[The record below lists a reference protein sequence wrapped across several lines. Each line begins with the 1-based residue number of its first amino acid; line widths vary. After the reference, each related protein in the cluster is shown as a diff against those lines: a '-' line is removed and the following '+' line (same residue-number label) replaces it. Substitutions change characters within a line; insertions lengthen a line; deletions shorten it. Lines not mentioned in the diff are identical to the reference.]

1 MLHFG
6 MNMPFYYMAL
16 YGSIMIVIVLLLRAL
31 LKERLPKFVFPVL
44 WSVVLLR
51 LLVPFSVSS
60 PLSLPVPQA
69 SFLSGL
75 FPANPFLKE
84 AGNPVVEQVVVHSDA
99 FVAAG
104 MSEGASGTD
113 ASRNHS
119 ATFIEESENESE
131 NPAAEQM
138 VAHSDAFVAEGMS
151 EDAGGTDASGDH
163 STTFI
168 EESIGVEEGSTD
180 YRLQT
185 QNVNVLPVVY
195 LLGLAAVAGI
205 LGWQKYGY
213 AKKLKGSLLMEHNE
227 TVNNTLRGL
236 NMGHVLVFTNDEIAS
251 PLVCGLLAPR
261 IYLPTRMDF
270 QNTVLLHHIL
280 AHETMHIR
288 RRDNWIKAVMLAALV
303 LNWYNPLVWLMSKC
317 LASDLEAACDA
328 GVLESCDEEGRKSYA
343 YSLLA
348 MAITG
353 GRSTLLYS
361 AFSRTEVEK
370 RVKSIVRYRK
380 ATAVT
385 LLFSLL
391 FLMGSTVVF
400 ASGGQA
406 PFSSYLAPYCAGAY
420 SRWGVRAELA
430 RDIALGKNAGDRA
443 SEAIFSV
450 LRADTTEDPDIL
462 EQEIKKALGEEFGVE
477 KGAFIVELNLCLSR
491 EEVEA
496 EYEPWGLTPGK
507 DGFWLYEGQ
516 QIRTFEDKMLGS
528 YQSRPE
534 GAADISVQRDRLGN
548 MTAVT
553 AWHEG
558 DREYDER
565 TGQLK

>member
-1 MLHFG
+1 

-44 WSVVLLR
+44 WAVVLLR
-51 LLVPFSVSS
+51 FLVPFSVSS

-75 FPANPFLKE
+75 FPANLFLNE
-84 AGNPVVEQVVVHSDA
+84 AGYPATEQVVAHYDAFIAEGMSEDAVGTDVSKDHSATFIEERGTPATEQMVVHSDS
-99 FVAAG
+99 FVAEG

-113 ASRNHS
+113 VSRD
-119 ATFIEESENESE
+119 
-131 NPAAEQM
+131 NP
-138 VAHSDAFVAEGMS
+138 
-151 EDAGGTDASGDH
+151 
-163 STTFI
+163 TTFI

-180 YRLQT
+180 FKLQT
-185 QNVNVLPVVY
+185 QNVSVLPPLY
-195 LLGLAAVAGI
+195 LLGLAVVAGI
-205 LGWQKYGY
+205 LGWQKYCY

-227 TVNNTLRGL
+227 TVNNMLREL

-288 RRDNWIKAVMLAALV
+288 RRDNCIKAVMLIALV

-370 RVKSIVRYRK
+370 RVKSIVHYRK

-406 PFSSYLAPYCAGAY
+406 PFSSYLTPYCAGAY
-420 SRWGVRAELA
+420 SKWGVRAELA

-477 KGAFIVELNLCLSR
+477 KGAFNVELNLCLSR

-496 EYEPWGLTPGK
+496 EYEPWGLTRGE

-558 DREYDER
+558 DQEYDVR
-565 TGQLK
+565 TR

>member
-1 MLHFG
+1 

-44 WSVVLLR
+44 WAVVLLR
-51 LLVPFSVSS
+51 FLVPFSVSS

-75 FPANPFLKE
+75 FPANPFLNE
-84 AGNPVVEQVVVHSDA
+84 AGYPATEQVVAHYDAFIAEGMSEDAVGTDVSKDHSATFIEERENPATEQMVVHSDS
-99 FVAAG
+99 FVAEG

-113 ASRNHS
+113 VSRD
-119 ATFIEESENESE
+119 
-131 NPAAEQM
+131 NP
-138 VAHSDAFVAEGMS
+138 
-151 EDAGGTDASGDH
+151 
-163 STTFI
+163 TTFI

-180 YRLQT
+180 FKLQT
-185 QNVNVLPVVY
+185 QNVSVLPPLY
-195 LLGLAAVAGI
+195 LLGLAVVAGI
-205 LGWQKYGY
+205 LGWQKYCY

-227 TVNNTLRGL
+227 TVNNMLREL

-288 RRDNWIKAVMLAALV
+288 RRDNWIKAVMLIALV

-370 RVKSIVRYRK
+370 RVKSIVHYRK

-406 PFSSYLAPYCAGAY
+406 PFSSYLTPYCAGAY
-420 SRWGVRAELA
+420 SKWGVRAELA

-477 KGAFIVELNLCLSR
+477 KGAFNVELNLCLSR

-496 EYEPWGLTPGK
+496 EYEPWGLTRGE

-516 QIRTFEDKMLGS
+516 RIRIFEDKMLGS

-558 DREYDER
+558 DQEYDVR
-565 TGQLK
+565 TR

>member
-16 YGSIMIVIVLLLRAL
+16 YGSIMIVIVLLLRAF

-44 WSVVLLR
+44 WGVVLLR

-60 PLSLPVPQA
+60 PLSLPVPSA

-75 FPANPFLKE
+75 FPDNPFLKK
-84 AGNPVVEQVVVHSDA
+84 AGNTAMEQVV
-99 FVAAG
+99 
-104 MSEGASGTD
+104 
-113 ASRNHS
+113 
-119 ATFIEESENESE
+119 
-131 NPAAEQM
+131 
-138 VAHSDAFVAEGMS
+138 AHYDAFVAEGMS
-151 EDAGGTDASGDH
+151 EGAVGTDVSMDN

-168 EESIGVEEGSTD
+168 EESIGVEEGSAD
-180 YRLQT
+180 FQLQT
-185 QNVNVLPVVY
+185 QNMSVLPGLY

-205 LGWQKYGY
+205 LAWQKYCY
-213 AKKLKGSLLMEHNE
+213 AKKLKGSLLIEHNE
-227 TVNNTLRGL
+227 TVNHMLREL
-236 NMGHVLVFTNDEIAS
+236 KMGHVLVFTNDEIAS
-251 PLVCGLLAPR
+251 PLVCGLMAPR
-261 IYLPTRMDF
+261 IYFPTRMDF
-270 QNTVLLHHIL
+270 QNTVLLRHIL

-288 RRDNWIKAVMLAALV
+288 RRDNWIKAVMLIALV
-303 LNWYNPLVWLMSKC
+303 LNWYNPLVWIMSKC

-328 GVLESCDEEGRKSYA
+328 GVLENCDEDGRKSYA

-370 RVKSIVRYRK
+370 RVNRIVHYRK

-391 FLMGSTVVF
+391 FLVGSTVVF

-420 SRWGVRAELA
+420 SRWGVKAELA
-430 RDIALGKNAGDRA
+430 RDIVLGKNAGDRA
-443 SEAIFSV
+443 SKAIFSV

-462 EQEIKKALGEEFGVE
+462 EQEIKAALGEEFGVE
-477 KGAFIVELNLCLSR
+477 KGAFIVELNLCMSR

-496 EYEPWGLTPGK
+496 EYESWGLTPGT

-516 QIRTFEDKMLGS
+516 QIRTYEDKMLGS
-528 YQSRPE
+528 YQSRTE

-548 MTAVT
+548 ITSVT
-553 AWHEG
+553 VWREG

-565 TGQLK
+565 TGRIEQNGNIF

>member
-16 YGSIMIVIVLLLRAL
+16 YGSIMIVIVLLLRAF

-44 WSVVLLR
+44 WGVVLLR

-60 PLSLPVPQA
+60 PLSLPVPSV

-75 FPANPFLKE
+75 FPDNPSVAE
-84 AGNPVVEQVVVHSDA
+84 VVEDTAQ
-99 FVAAG
+99 
-104 MSEGASGTD
+104 
-113 ASRNHS
+113 
-119 ATFIEESENESE
+119 
-131 NPAAEQM
+131 EQY
-138 VAHSDAFVAEGMS
+138 VAHYEAFLSEGMS
-151 EDAGGTDASGDH
+151 ESVSGTDVSMDN

-168 EESIGVEEGSTD
+168 EGNIDNSPTFAEENIVVEGSTD
-180 YRLQT
+180 FRLQM
-185 QNVNVLPVVY
+185 QNVSVLPPLY
-195 LLGLAAVAGI
+195 LLGLAVVAGI
-205 LGWQKYGY
+205 LAWQKYCY

-227 TVNNTLRGL
+227 TVNNMLREL

-280 AHETMHIR
+280 SHETMHIR
-288 RRDNWIKAVMLAALV
+288 RRDNWIKAVMLIALI
-303 LNWYNPLVWLMSKC
+303 LNWYNPLVWIMSKC

-328 GVLESCDEEGRKSYA
+328 GVLERCDEEGRKSYA

-370 RVKSIVRYRK
+370 RVKSIVHYRK

-385 LLFSLL
+385 LLFSFL

-406 PFSSYLAPYCAGAY
+406 PFSSYLTPYCAGAY
-420 SRWGVRAELA
+420 SRWGVKAELG

-462 EQEIKKALGEEFGVE
+462 EQEIKAALGEEFGVE
-477 KGAFIVELNLCLSR
+477 KGAFIVELNLCMSR

-496 EYEPWGLTPGK
+496 EYEPWGLTLGT
-507 DGFWLYEGQ
+507 DGFWLYEGE
-516 QIRTFEDKMLGS
+516 QIRTYEDKILGS
-528 YQSRPE
+528 YQSRRE
-534 GAADISVQRDRLGN
+534 GTADISVQRDRLGN
-548 MTAVT
+548 ITSVT
-553 AWHEG
+553 VWHEG

-565 TGQLK
+565 TGRIEQNRNIF